1 MRHILKFTTLL
12 FVFVPVSV
20 DAVDTKLRR
29 HLQSSVNED
38 VQNAIADIWVLMEN
52 DEDLAP
58 KFVRLGFHDCIGG
71 CDGCVNMLDLDN
83 AGLDIPIEAL
93 NPIVNTYESES
104 EAGLSRADIWALAA
118 ITGSNFAHP
127 DSDSFFVLNEIGREN
142 CAENDPTGGPSR
154 DFPSP
159 NLETDDLLDFF
170 ADTFDFD
177 EQETC
182 AIMGAHTIGRV
193 HQENSGFIGNRG
205 WSNNRRRLDNDYYR
219 QIVGGG
225 DTLDDFFDA
234 PNWDQDEIVN
244 GGDIPTRFQW
254 ERRGG
259 RGNGS
264 GDGPPP
270 PNGFNDGP
278 PPPDNGFNGFNGGDG
293 PQGGPG
299 DRGPGGQGGGEGGVN
314 GFNDGPQGGPGGRGG
329 GGPGGQGGRG
339 GGGRRGG
346 PGRNL
351 FILTNNI
358 FHRNCDDNADENDV
372 NILNPFARGGG
383 SGNSGGSFD
392 GDGGQ
397 GGGGD
402 PIIMLN
408 TDIGLVRNLIGEI
421 DEDGEVNC
429 EFRGND
435 ACPAASTLP
444 QMAVY
449 RNNNSIWLDD
459 FKDALE
465 KMLVQG
471 CDDCQPL

>member
-1 MRHILKFTTLL
+1 
-12 FVFVPVSV
+12 
-20 DAVDTKLRR
+20 
-29 HLQSSVNED
+29 
-38 VQNAIADIWVLMEN
+38 
-52 DEDLAP
+52 
-58 KFVRLGFHDCIGG
+58 
-71 CDGCVNMLDLDN
+71 VNMLDLDN

-93 NPIVNTYESES
+93 NPIVNTYES

-142 CAENDPTGGPSR
+142 CVENDPTRGPSR

-259 RGNGS
+259 RGSGS

-270 PNGFNDGP
+270 PNGFNDGQ
-278 PPPDNGFNGFNGGDG
+278 PPPDNGLGGSNDG
-293 PQGGPG
+293 
-299 DRGPGGQGGGEGGVN
+299 GGQGGVN
-314 GFNDGPQGGPGGRGG
+314 GFNDGPQGGPGG
-329 GGPGGQGGRG
+329 PG

-358 FHRNCDDNADENDV
+358 FHRNCDGNVGENDV

-392 GDGGQ
+392 GDCGQ

-429 EFRGND
+429 EFRGNG
-435 ACPAASTLP
+435 ACPAAETLP

-449 RNNNSIWLDD
+449 RNNNSLFLRD
-459 FKDALE
+459 FKDVFE
-465 KMLVQG
+465 RMLIHRYDPSVSCGINDTTCVQII
-471 CDDCQPL
+471 

>member
-1 MRHILKFTTLL
+1 
-12 FVFVPVSV
+12 
-20 DAVDTKLRR
+20 
-29 HLQSSVNED
+29 
-38 VQNAIADIWVLMEN
+38 
-52 DEDLAP
+52 
-58 KFVRLGFHDCIGG
+58 
-71 CDGCVNMLDLDN
+71 
-83 AGLDIPIEAL
+83 
-93 NPIVNTYESES
+93 
-104 EAGLSRADIWALAA
+104 
-118 ITGSNFAHP
+118 
-127 DSDSFFVLNEIGREN
+127 
-142 CAENDPTGGPSR
+142 
-154 DFPSP
+154 
-159 NLETDDLLDFF
+159 
-170 ADTFDFD
+170 
-177 EQETC
+177 
-182 AIMGAHTIGRV
+182 MGAHTIGRV
-193 HQENSGFIGNRG
+193 HQFNSGFIGNRG

-270 PNGFNDGP
+270 PNGFNDGQ
-278 PPPDNGFNGFNGGDG
+278 PPPDNGLGGFNGGDPNPNEGLNPQGGPVGNG

-299 DRGPGGQGGGEGGVN
+299 GRGPGGQGGVN
-314 GFNDGPQGGPGGRGG
+314 GFNDGPQGGPGGGQGGGGQGGVGPQGGPGGRGPGGQGG
-329 GGPGGQGGRG
+329 GGPGGGGGG

-358 FHRNCDDNADENDV
+358 FHRNCDGNVGENDV

-429 EFRGND
+429 EFRGNG

-465 KMLVQG
+465 KMLAQG